1 MMVCVV
7 VLLAFVAVYHLG
19 VVVAVWL
26 VWRNP
31 RVAPRR
37 SPAALGLGFDDVWIP
52 TRNGRRLHGWWLPAG
67 HEPAPAVILIH
78 GWGRNAERML
88 AFLPMLRPL
97 GWHLLVIEARHHGL
111 SDRDDFS
118 SMKKF
123 SEDIRAAADYLAA
136 RSDVD
141 ERRLAV
147 LGLSIGGSAAIHAAA
162 HDSRLTAVVTGGA
175 FAHPRDATAHL
186 MRPHWLFAPA
196 LWLVFR
202 IIEWRIGASL
212 AELAP
217 ERHIGRVA
225 GRVLLIHGEDDQTVP
240 VAHAHRLA
248 HAAAGRAEAWIIP
261 HRGHS
266 DLHLEPDFAE
276 RVRTFLRQNP
286 G

>member
-1 MMVCVV
+1 MIWVTGA
-7 VLLAFVAVYHLG
+7 LAVIALYHLG

-26 VWRNP
+26 AWRNP

-37 SPAALGLGFDDVWIP
+37 TPAALGLPFDDVWIP

-67 HEPAPAVILIH
+67 QKSAPAVILIH

-88 AFLPMLRPL
+88 AFLPLLRPL
-97 GWHLLVIEARHHGL
+97 GRHLLVVEARHHGL
-111 SDRDDFS
+111 SDRDGFS

-123 SEDIRAAADYLAA
+123 SEDIRAAADFLAA

-141 ERRLAV
+141 ARRLAV
-147 LGLSIGGSAAIHAAA
+147 VGLSIGGSAAIHAAA
-162 HDSRLTAVVTGGA
+162 FDARLTAIVAGGA

-202 IIEWRIGASL
+202 IIEWRIGARL

-225 GRVLLIHGEDDQTVP
+225 GRVLLIHGEADQTVP
-240 VAHAHRLA
+240 VAHVHRLA
-248 HAAAGRAEAWIIP
+248 HAAAGRAEVWIIP
-261 HRGHS
+261 GRGHF
-266 DLHLEPDFAE
+266 DLHLEPDFPE
-276 RVRTFLRQNP
+276 RVRGFLMQQA